1 MKCLLNHMPFLR
13 RIVAYGLVAAM
24 AVGLLVGLGLS
35 GTSYAVD
42 SLSHIEAIKASGSTF
57 VILEIVPEAG
67 SGSMGYYIDGQ
78 EPASAWR
85 DRLAAI
91 GPSADASGAVTTPG
105 PAARSAYMAGLFQT
119 LQDSGLMGDSDS
131 APLTQTG
138 AYAEYFPWTA
148 ELPEGASLL
157 RLNTQESTDVQGI
170 FSSAPGTGSFDMV
183 SMPTIAENGGYVQ
196 NISSFTY
203 TTAEPGETTGYYYS
217 PTFVPLD
224 LAQAEHHLGQAI
236 YTSAVVDG
244 SDPAVPYYVYA
255 GTLGQADFALDSS
268 LAYYYVDSTGAPA
281 AQWSTATAY
290 LAVSAG
296 FTQAADGLPSY
307 FSMDITG
314 YTYVGSGEGD
324 YLLTVSPSGELWSV
338 FYNQVYITGGYS
350 NNNWF
355 LKHVFDY
362 ESVDSSAL
370 TLRLVSVT
378 PAQLATLGTDYVN
391 AADFIVLSAGFDPA
405 SPASQRIGAYSG
417 SDLTP
422 ELAALIHTAAEAGR
436 PVLADA
442 RLNDVNGA
450 VELKSLVEE
459 LTGSEKRAFV
469 SGSVYSFFP
478 DSNRNALSTSA
489 FLLPYSNTAPYSAV
503 LSEIQ
508 YENFLREQT
517 GEARLGTDI
526 TMAAC
531 LRYIINYSGRRTENQ
546 KTDIRVLDLEPLT
559 QLDSGSGC
567 LSKSTVL
574 SWLPAGSGIEAD
586 DITIKPM
593 STAEFIGKI
602 EDINEQYDLVYIGA
616 SLDNFHTTTQVV
628 NGVEVTV
635 PNYNSQS
642 MVGLYYS
649 NMGDTY
655 QGNNALGRSSNL
667 TYRFSG
673 NDITAAKKTE
683 LANFASSGLPII
695 VADELVKA
703 GSAGYAGGTFSAA
716 LSKSTAS
723 GHLVLTAAPSVSP
736 APPSGVSVSYR
747 YQWYQWY
754 DGGWWSDPGWQEIYG
769 AEEARY
775 TPSDTGRYRC
785 AVTILLGTGSNATAY
800 TETATVS
807 YGGYQVTTSDTE
819 RAGRVAFARV
829 TRSGRTYTVTI
840 PTGYT
845 AAGYQWYRW
854 NGAHWSA
861 ISGATSSTLTNNSN
875 NYSYMC
881 AVTVNGTVYYSQQCR
896 NNYGSASSFENQPV
910 QGRPGQQSTTLIDF
924 SVKVTVT
931 SGTGGVTLSA
941 STDPVWPSSSANCDW
956 RYEYSGR
963 WYSYSEQPIISD
975 LTGGRYYCVVSG
987 DSNAKSLV
995 YTIGRGLDAVIT
1007 AGSGETAP
1015 ITASTAVSE
1024 AINPARVDCNSK
1036 LYQVL
1041 NGLLTSKVNVMPAAE
1056 AAAQPDTVLKY
1067 LNLSKPAILLN
1078 SSPASYTSENDLSAS
1093 LIESNTLRFQFTISN
1108 ATDATPASTRYTI
1121 HLYVDQNADGR
1132 YSSTEELTDLTISCN
1147 GSRTSVNDLQ
1157 ISMDGGTAYAYSVS
1171 RPLPSTLTGIIPWKL
1186 EIVDNSNANVHA
1198 SKIGYTYVK
1207 PAGAT
1212 KIKVL
1217 QVSQNGGFRLAA
1229 SGIYKALFQNLAVQ
1243 GLYDIEM
1250 TTVSIS
1256 QLNSGGL
1263 QGLTYACSHAYLP
1276 SLNNSGN
1283 VSVEEAALLGIA
1295 STESDRGV
1303 IDTTGEVLQFFDQF
1317 DMLILGFA
1325 DMYGNLDQDIAQAV
1339 TSYINGGKA
1348 VLFTHD
1354 TTSFY
1359 SGSWGQTFNS
1369 VIRDA
1374 VGLDRYGVSPY
1385 ASSLV
1390 AHDDPLIPK
1399 SNPQARSSDTGIYA
1413 YTTLTMRRYQAF
1425 QQMLPHSS
1433 LEQGNNGG
1441 NGTASFSVSQVNTGQ
1456 ITTFPYYL
1464 NSKTNASGT
1473 AGIKVA
1479 QTHEQYFQLNMSS
1492 DKIVVWYCLA
1502 GGDYDKTKNDVVNNY
1517 YIYNQGNVTYSGAG
1531 HTNPDAQSD
1540 EAKLFVNTMVA
1551 AYRAAAVAPE
1561 VEFTTSAGTAVDA
1574 QFFSMEYD
1582 SADSG
1587 NYAGTVLTGEGQRS
1601 SDRAVYFKPQ
1611 DYNLSADKVVRAN
1624 FYCED
1629 TAGSKYAVYD
1639 NSGLLI
1645 RIQDEAE
1652 PGAIQVA
1659 SFTPSIYRADTG
1671 EAISGSLHSGVIY
1684 VFYLPDAVLNAFA
1697 ANEAPFIRLC
1707 AEVVTSIES
1716 TDYKGYDSVSLR
1728 KLGLLSLS

>member
-602 EDINEQYDLVYIGA
+602 EDIG
-616 SLDNFHTTTQVV
+616 VV
-628 NGVEVTV
+628 ALGG
-635 PNYNSQS
+635 
-642 MVGLYYS
+642 VGL
-649 NMGDTY
+649 
-655 QGNNALGRSSNL
+655 
-667 TYRFSG
+667 
-673 NDITAAKKTE
+673 
-683 LANFASSGLPII
+683 
-695 VADELVKA
+695 
-703 GSAGYAGGTFSAA
+703 
-716 LSKSTAS
+716 
-723 GHLVLTAAPSVSP
+723 
-736 APPSGVSVSYR
+736 
-747 YQWYQWY
+747 
-754 DGGWWSDPGWQEIYG
+754 
-769 AEEARY
+769 
-775 TPSDTGRYRC
+775 
-785 AVTILLGTGSNATAY
+785 
-800 TETATVS
+800 
-807 YGGYQVTTSDTE
+807 
-819 RAGRVAFARV
+819 
-829 TRSGRTYTVTI
+829 
-840 PTGYT
+840 
-845 AAGYQWYRW
+845 
-854 NGAHWSA
+854 
-861 ISGATSSTLTNNSN
+861 
-875 NYSYMC
+875 
-881 AVTVNGTVYYSQQCR
+881 
-896 NNYGSASSFENQPV
+896 
-910 QGRPGQQSTTLIDF
+910 
-924 SVKVTVT
+924 
-931 SGTGGVTLSA
+931 
-941 STDPVWPSSSANCDW
+941 
-956 RYEYSGR
+956 
-963 WYSYSEQPIISD
+963 
-975 LTGGRYYCVVSG
+975 
-987 DSNAKSLV
+987 
-995 YTIGRGLDAVIT
+995 
-1007 AGSGETAP
+1007 
-1015 ITASTAVSE
+1015 
-1024 AINPARVDCNSK
+1024 
-1036 LYQVL
+1036 
-1041 NGLLTSKVNVMPAAE
+1041 
-1056 AAAQPDTVLKY
+1056 
-1067 LNLSKPAILLN
+1067 
-1078 SSPASYTSENDLSAS
+1078 
-1093 LIESNTLRFQFTISN
+1093 
-1108 ATDATPASTRYTI
+1108 
-1121 HLYVDQNADGR
+1121 
-1132 YSSTEELTDLTISCN
+1132 
-1147 GSRTSVNDLQ
+1147 
-1157 ISMDGGTAYAYSVS
+1157 
-1171 RPLPSTLTGIIPWKL
+1171 
-1186 EIVDNSNANVHA
+1186 
-1198 SKIGYTYVK
+1198 
-1207 PAGAT
+1207 
-1212 KIKVL
+1212 
-1217 QVSQNGGFRLAA
+1217 
-1229 SGIYKALFQNLAVQ
+1229 
-1243 GLYDIEM
+1243 
-1250 TTVSIS
+1250 
-1256 QLNSGGL
+1256 
-1263 QGLTYACSHAYLP
+1263 
-1276 SLNNSGN
+1276 
-1283 VSVEEAALLGIA
+1283 
-1295 STESDRGV
+1295 
-1303 IDTTGEVLQFFDQF
+1303 
-1317 DMLILGFA
+1317 
-1325 DMYGNLDQDIAQAV
+1325 
-1339 TSYINGGKA
+1339 
-1348 VLFTHD
+1348 
-1354 TTSFY
+1354 
-1359 SGSWGQTFNS
+1359 
-1369 VIRDA
+1369 
-1374 VGLDRYGVSPY
+1374 
-1385 ASSLV
+1385 
-1390 AHDDPLIPK
+1390 
-1399 SNPQARSSDTGIYA
+1399 
-1413 YTTLTMRRYQAF
+1413 
-1425 QQMLPHSS
+1425 
-1433 LEQGNNGG
+1433 
-1441 NGTASFSVSQVNTGQ
+1441 
-1456 ITTFPYYL
+1456 
-1464 NSKTNASGT
+1464 
-1473 AGIKVA
+1473 
-1479 QTHEQYFQLNMSS
+1479 
-1492 DKIVVWYCLA
+1492 
-1502 GGDYDKTKNDVVNNY
+1502 
-1517 YIYNQGNVTYSGAG
+1517 
-1531 HTNPDAQSD
+1531 
-1540 EAKLFVNTMVA
+1540 
-1551 AYRAAAVAPE
+1551 
-1561 VEFTTSAGTAVDA
+1561 
-1574 QFFSMEYD
+1574 
-1582 SADSG
+1582 
-1587 NYAGTVLTGEGQRS
+1587 
-1601 SDRAVYFKPQ
+1601 
-1611 DYNLSADKVVRAN
+1611 
-1624 FYCED
+1624 
-1629 TAGSKYAVYD
+1629 
-1639 NSGLLI
+1639 
-1645 RIQDEAE
+1645 
-1652 PGAIQVA
+1652 
-1659 SFTPSIYRADTG
+1659 
-1671 EAISGSLHSGVIY
+1671 
-1684 VFYLPDAVLNAFA
+1684 
-1697 ANEAPFIRLC
+1697 
-1707 AEVVTSIES
+1707 
-1716 TDYKGYDSVSLR
+1716 
-1728 KLGLLSLS
+1728 